1 MKIIYTANAT
11 VISGRD
17 GHAKTD
23 DNRLSLELSSP
34 GNSDK
39 SSKNSTGTNP
49 EQLFACGYGACFG
62 SVITSLAKKKNIVLT
77 EVEVQAEVSLNED
90 NNEYF
95 LSVVLHAILPGVEQS
110 LAKSLVKD
118 AHQICP
124 YSKATRNN
132 IEVTLKVN
140 NEVLSSL

>member
-1 MKIIYTANAT
+1 
-11 VISGRD
+11 
-17 GHAKTD
+17 
-23 DNRLSLELSSP
+23 
-34 GNSDK
+34 
-39 SSKNSTGTNP
+39 
-49 EQLFACGYGACFG
+49 
-62 SVITSLAKKKNIVLT
+62 
-77 EVEVQAEVSLNED
+77 VQAEVSLNED

-110 LAKSLVKD
+110 LAKTLVKD